1 MWRKEDAVPPELR
14 NPPAGSTQ
22 APKPGVA
29 GAAQPASHKGT
40 ACVSQGITIKGD
52 VTGSEDLFIDGLI
65 EGKIT
70 LEHSGVTVGPNGTV
84 KADIVA
90 RELTFRGL
98 AEGKFTA
105 EERIQIWHTARVQ
118 GDLKSQRISIE
129 DGAQLRGKVEAG
141 KVSVKVTVDDPA
153 GRGKG
158 KPADAERQP
167 APWCEGGEQV
177 GEVTWRR
184 PLRGDAGRAVQRPAW
199 VGQFAGIPAGAMSIR
214 CPKEEAAAMDT
225 PVR

>member
-14 NPPAGSTQ
+14 NPPASSTQ

-52 VTGSEDLFIDGLI
+52 VSGSEDLFIDGLV

-70 LEHSGVTVGPNGTV
+70 LEHSDVTVGPNGTV

-105 EERIQIWHTARVQ
+105 EERIEIWHTARVQ

-129 DGAQLRGKVEAG
+129 DGAELRGKVEAG
-141 KVSVKVTVDDPA
+141 KESGKVTADDPA
-153 GRGKG
+153 GHGKG
-158 KPADAERQP
+158 KPADAAAKGANP
-167 APWCEGGEQV
+167 TTGAA
-177 GEVTWRR
+177 T
-184 PLRGDAGRAVQRPAW
+184 
-199 VGQFAGIPAGAMSIR
+199 AGA
-214 CPKEEAAAMDT
+214 D
-225 PVR
+225 